1 MLRCEA
7 IAAHMLKPAEVAAQ
21 FLKRRPQF
29 AEMCAAL
36 RLTFALQALC
46 RHWQARPA
54 LPTKRVVYSI
64 GIYVAARASACPG
77 REEARPFEAAGKPFP
92 V

>member
-7 IAAHMLKPAEVAAQ
+7 IAAHMLKPAEVAAEFFKQ
-21 FLKRRPQF
+21 QPQF
-29 AEMCAAL
+29 AETGGIGHDGS
-36 RLTFALQALC
+36 R
-46 RHWQARPA
+46 
-54 LPTKRVVYSI
+54 I

-77 REEARPFEAAGKPFP
+77 REEAGPFEAAGKPFP